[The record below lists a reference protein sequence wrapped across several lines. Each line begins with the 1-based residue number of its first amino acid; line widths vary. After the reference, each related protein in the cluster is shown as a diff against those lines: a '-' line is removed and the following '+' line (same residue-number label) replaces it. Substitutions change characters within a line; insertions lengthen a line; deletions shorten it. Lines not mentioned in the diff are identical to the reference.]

1 MVRSRSLLAF
11 CLALAPLTATAS
23 AVPATSTATA
33 AASARVEHLEEVLVG
48 DLAEDGVAV
57 VQPRGRVDGDEELGT
72 VRARASVS
80 HGQQVRAV
88 ELQLR
93 MELVGELETRAA
105 SAGAGR
111 VAALDH
117 EVIDDAVEDCAV
129 IERTGLLALCV
140 LGGVVLLALG
150 QADEV
155 FNGYRCV
162 VTEEID
168 NNVTVVG
175 MHRCSC
181 GLLSHASH
189 CKEFN
194 ACLPR
199 MT

>member
-1 MVRSRSLLAF
+1 MRTVH
-11 CLALAPLTATAS
+11 
-23 AVPATSTATA
+23 AVGI
-33 AASARVEHLEEVLVG
+33 HLG
-48 DLAEDGVAV
+48 DLGYNLLGSSVSYLAKDGVVV
-57 VQPRGRVDGDEELGT
+57 VQVRGRRHGDKELGT
-72 VRARASVS
+72 VGAWAGIS
-80 HGQQVRAV
+80 HGQQEWAI

-93 MELVGELETRAA
+93 VEFILELVSRATA
-105 SAGAGR
+105 AGAGR
-111 VAALDH
+111 VAALNH
-117 EVIDDAVEDCAV
+117 EVIDDAVEDCTV
-129 IERTGLLALCV
+129 IERAGLLALCV

-155 FNGYRCV
+155 FNGYRCM

>member
-1 MVRSRSLLAF
+1 MRTVH
-11 CLALAPLTATAS
+11 
-23 AVPATSTATA
+23 AVSIN
-33 AASARVEHLEEVLVG
+33 LG
-48 DLAEDGVAV
+48 DLGHNLLGGCIGNLTKDGVVV
-57 VQPRGRVDGDEELGT
+57 VQVRGRRHGDEELGA
-72 VRARASVS
+72 VGAWAGIG
-80 HGQQVRAV
+80 HGQQEWAV
-88 ELQLR
+88 KLQLR
-93 MELVGELETRAA
+93 VELVLELVARATA
-105 SAGAGR
+105 AGAGR

-129 IERTGLLALCV
+129 IERAGLLALCV